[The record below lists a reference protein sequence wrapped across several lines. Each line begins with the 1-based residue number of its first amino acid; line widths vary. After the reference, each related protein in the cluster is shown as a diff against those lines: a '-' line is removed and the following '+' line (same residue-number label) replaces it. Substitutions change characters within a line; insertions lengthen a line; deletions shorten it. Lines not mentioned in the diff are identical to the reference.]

1 MNEWLKTISE
11 PMAPMGQNLNFSDHA
26 MDYLMPIAIICG
38 LCLLATMIWALTVA
52 RYTALHGKP
61 A

>member
-11 PMAPMGQNLNFSDHA
+11 PAVPVVQNTGLSDLTMGG
-26 MDYLMPIAIICG
+26 LMPIAVICG
-38 LCLLATMIWALTVA
+38 LCLMATVAWALTVA
-52 RYTALHGKP
+52 RYTAAHKRP